1 MIKKSTIVQIRM
13 DDLLITQLNK
23 LVEDQTFS
31 DVSKAVRELIQVG
44 LLTLN
49 YKQQIKDPDF
59 VESVDKLQ
67 QNDNLFNWIETLTQS
82 QQDALFYLLKMNK
95 DNRYEQVR
103 LR

>member
-23 LVEDQTFS
+23 LVEDNTFS
-31 DVSKAVRELIQVG
+31 DVSKAIRELIQVG